1 MSHFAVDDA
10 ALFTSPQTGPEP
22 RGRGRGRGAGS
33 VRQGCDLEVINRGAL
48 CTPVCDESSL
58 FKAASAKKCAERKAA
73 ERLQTAEVVGGG
85 PKDLQRR
92 RVAGGSE

>member
-1 MSHFAVDDA
+1 M
-10 ALFTSPQTGPEP
+10 
-22 RGRGRGRGAGS
+22 RGRCGKAATWKSSTG
-33 VRQGCDLEVINRGAL
+33 GAL
-48 CTPVCDESSL
+48 HDGGDESSL
-58 FKAASAKKCAERKAA
+58 FNAASAKKCAERKAA